1 MGVKESQ
8 VRVAPRG
15 LACTQ
20 FGRLEKEM
28 ANHSS
33 ILASRIPW
41 TEEPGGP
48 LSIGSHRVGHD
59 WSDLARMHALEKE
72 MATHS
77 SILAW
82 RIPWTEEPGGLPS
95 MRSHRIGHDWSD
107 SSSSKLEG
115 DVIHWRDR
123 KRTILERK
131 GNGFGL
137 DTVAS
142 ESEGSSVISDS
153 FQSHGLYSP
162 WNSPGQNTG
171 VGSLSFLQ
179 GIFPTQGLNPGLP
192 HCRRIL
198 YQLRFFSHASGVQ
211 HTGQSYQCWKL
222 RCAEGNWIQMW
233 VTMPRKEGEMFIGLT
248 RPWGFYSPSVPFII
262 LSTSLSFIKFN

>member
-28 ANHSS
+28 AIHSS

-171 VGSLSFLQ
+171 VLSLSLLQ
-179 GIFPTQGLNPGLP
+179 GIFSTQRLNPGFL
-192 HCRRIL
+192 HCKRIL
-198 YQLRFFSHASGVQ
+198 SQ
-211 HTGQSYQCWKL
+211 H
-222 RCAEGNWIQMW
+222 
-233 VTMPRKEGEMFIGLT
+233 RKHDFKRIH
-248 RPWGFYSPSVPFII
+248 I
-262 LSTSLSFIKFN
+262 LHRIKFLWGNTCIFSYILKVEFLLYIDHFKKIMKSPFYLQNMIPTERDFK